1 MSSMQG
7 ARPRAGAALVVLASL
22 VALAWYGQGQLIY
35 SLAFLYQVAQAIF
48 PGLPV
53 SQGAP

>member
-7 ARPRAGAALVVLASL
+7 ARPRAGAALVLIASL

-35 SLAFLYQVAQAIF
+35 SIAFLYQIAQAIF
-48 PGLPV
+48 PGLAALRG
-53 SQGAP
+53 GA

>member
-35 SLAFLYQVAQAIF
+35 SIAFLYQIAQAIF
-48 PGLPV
+48 PGLAAL
-53 SQGAP
+53 QGGA

>member
-1 MSSMQG
+1 MWGDKPRPG
-7 ARPRAGAALVVLASL
+7 AVLVLFASL
-22 VALAWYGQGQLIY
+22 IALAWYGQGQLIY

>member
-1 MSSMQG
+1 MSSMQE
-7 ARPRAGAALVVLASL
+7 ARPRAGAALVVIASL

-53 SQGAP
+53 IRGGP